1 MSLDINKKITILI
14 PALNPTE
21 EFIEYINELIEN
33 GFEDIIVVND
43 GSKETSKTIFEN
55 ISKIKKCTII
65 VHKENQGKGK
75 ALKDGLKYFKIQSK
89 GKIGIITADCD
100 GQHLVKDIVK
110 IAEKIA
116 ENSNSLILGTRNFNQ
131 KDVPEKSSFG
141 NKITSSVF
149 KILYGIEIT
158 DTQTGLRG
166 IPLKLVEEFQ
176 KIQGNRYEYETNMLI
191 FCIKEQIEMIE
202 EPITTVYI
210 DKNVNSNF
218 RPVKDS
224 IMIYGRIL
232 NSFLKYSMVSI
243 LSFILDIMIFKVFL
257 MTVKLNIE
265 QAKLIVLAT
274 VFARII
280 SSLFNYILNKKVTF
294 KSNEKIISTLVKY
307 YILCVTQM
315 IISGLLVATIYS
327 LTGWT
332 EVGIKL
338 IIDTIL
344 FVVNYRI
351 QKIWVFNTKLYIKK
365 G

>member
-1 MSLDINKKITILI
+1 M
-14 PALNPTE
+14 
-21 EFIEYINELIEN
+21 
-33 GFEDIIVVND
+33 G
-43 GSKETSKTIFEN
+43 
-55 ISKIKKCTII
+55 
-65 VHKENQGKGK
+65 
-75 ALKDGLKYFKIQSK
+75 
-89 GKIGIITADCD
+89 
-100 GQHLVKDIVK
+100 
-110 IAEKIA
+110 
-116 ENSNSLILGTRNFNQ
+116 
-131 KDVPEKSSFG
+131 VPEKSSFG

-149 KILYGIEIT
+149 KILYGIKIT

-191 FCIKEQIEMIE
+191 YCIKEQIEMIE

-232 NSFLKYSMVSI
+232 NSFLKYSTISI
-243 LSFILDIMIFKVFL
+243 LSFILDIVIFKVFL
-257 MTVKLNIE
+257 MIVKLNIE
-265 QAKLIVLAT
+265 QAKLIIIAT

-294 KSNEKIISTLVKY
+294 KSKEKVIRTLVKY

-327 LTGWT
+327 VTGWT

-351 QKIWVFNTKLYIKK
+351 QKIWVFNTKSYIKK